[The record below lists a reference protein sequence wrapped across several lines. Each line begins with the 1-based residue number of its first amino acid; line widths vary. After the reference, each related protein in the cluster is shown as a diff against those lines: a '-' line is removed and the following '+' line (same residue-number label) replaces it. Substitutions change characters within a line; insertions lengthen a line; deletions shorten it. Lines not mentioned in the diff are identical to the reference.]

1 MKLVG
6 VHSAAAGF
14 RRKPSCGQSLPADG
28 DFDAAFSA
36 ARLAMLADG
45 AEIAEVCNKP
55 GIKLT
60 IDLDTSLADR
70 LNPERND
77 WQQIYHLLKT
87 QKNCHPEG

>member
-1 MKLVG
+1 
-6 VHSAAAGF
+6 
-14 RRKPSCGQSLPADG
+14 
-28 DFDAAFSA
+28 
-36 ARLAMLADG
+36 MLADG

-70 LNPERND
+70 LNPARND